1 MLRTASLT
9 PTLSMLLFCFLHC
22 FATSW
27 RGAMHCPV
35 RSAATCLGV
44 RTPVATLHQRG
55 KDLGMRYQ
63 ARGVDSA
70 KGISVFLPG
79 SDPSCL
85 FPPDFNSVALNL
97 LHVCVIRH
105 VGPHSRTLFTIL
117 KTLPPSACSDSH
129 RGALLLCSQ
138 GLALSWHCKAARS
151 RGAATLITVIPPRRH
166 GPARLTLPG
175 ALFGFCVP
183 CSAFYRCAYLHFS
196 PRSTLRCA
204 VLHLSR
210 GAAQLAGGK
219 WV

>member
-1 MLRTASLT
+1 
-9 PTLSMLLFCFLHC
+9 
-22 FATSW
+22 
-27 RGAMHCPV
+27 MHCPV

-63 ARGVDSA
+63 ARGADSA
-70 KGISVFLPG
+70 KGISVFLLG

-105 VGPHSRTLFTIL
+105 VGPHSRILFYRTQKRSPLRRARIRTGVRCCSAH
-117 KTLPPSACSDSH
+117 KDWRSPGMAKRPGVEGRLPFHRDPS
-129 RGALLLCSQ
+129 
-138 GLALSWHCKAARS
+138 KAARPGS
-151 RGAATLITVIPPRRH
+151 PNAPRR
-166 GPARLTLPG
+166 PSFWLLLRPLL
-175 ALFGFCVP
+175 GFC
-183 CSAFYRCAYLHFS
+183 RCAYLHFS
-196 PRSTLRCA
+196 PRSALRCA

-219 WV
+219 WVR

>member
-1 MLRTASLT
+1 
-9 PTLSMLLFCFLHC
+9 
-22 FATSW
+22 
-27 RGAMHCPV
+27 MHCPV

-70 KGISVFLPG
+70 KGISVFLLG

-105 VGPHSRTLFTIL
+105 VGPHSRTLFYRTQ
-117 KTLPPSACSDSH
+117 KRSPPSACSDSH
-129 RGALLLCSQ
+129 RGARLLCSQ

-151 RGAATLITVIPPRRH
+151 RGAATFITVIPPRRH
-166 GPARLTLPG
+166 VPARLTLPG
-175 ALFGFCVP
+175 ALLFGYYCVP
-183 CSAFYRCAYLHFS
+183 CSASADVRICTFS
-196 PRSTLRCA
+196 PRSALRCA

>member
-1 MLRTASLT
+1 
-9 PTLSMLLFCFLHC
+9 
-22 FATSW
+22 
-27 RGAMHCPV
+27 MHCPV

-151 RGAATLITVIPPRRH
+151 RGAATFITVIPPRRH

-175 ALFGFCVP
+175 ALFGYCVP
-183 CSAFYRCAYLHFS
+183 CSAFLPMCVSALFPAIHS
-196 PRSTLRCA
+196 E
-204 VLHLSR
+204 VR
-210 GAAQLAGGK
+210 GTASLPWSCSAGWRQMGLINRNFK
-219 WV
+219 S

>member
-1 MLRTASLT
+1 
-9 PTLSMLLFCFLHC
+9 
-22 FATSW
+22 
-27 RGAMHCPV
+27 MHCPV
-35 RSAATCLGV
+35 RSAATYLGV

-55 KDLGMRYQ
+55 KDIAMRYQ
-63 ARGVDSA
+63 ARGAGSA
-70 KGISVFLPG
+70 KGISVFLLG
-79 SDPSCL
+79 RDPSYL
-85 FPPDFNSVALNL
+85 FPPDSSLCCSLLSALLRNPT
-97 LHVCVIRH
+97 R
-105 VGPHSRTLFTIL
+105 RTTLADSFL
-117 KTLPPSACSDSH
+117 PYSKTFPPSACSDSH

-151 RGAATLITVIPPRRH
+151 RGAATFITVIPPRRH

>member
-1 MLRTASLT
+1 
-9 PTLSMLLFCFLHC
+9 
-22 FATSW
+22 
-27 RGAMHCPV
+27 MHCPV
-35 RSAATCLGV
+35 RSVATCLGV

-70 KGISVFLPG
+70 KGISVFLLG

-105 VGPHSRTLFTIL
+105 VGPHSRTLFTVL

-151 RGAATLITVIPPRRH
+151 RGAATIITVIPPRRH

-175 ALFGFCVP
+175 ALLAIA
-183 CSAFYRCAYLHFS
+183 SLARLFYRCAYLHFS

-210 GAAQLAGGK
+210 GAARLAGSK

>member
-1 MLRTASLT
+1 MCLSALFPAIRSEVRGTASLPWSCSAGWRQMGLINCEFIRAFCCGMLLTASLT
-9 PTLSMLLFCFLHC
+9 SLPSMLLFCFLDC

-35 RSAATCLGV
+35 RSAATYLGV

-70 KGISVFLPG
+70 KGISVFLLG

-105 VGPHSRTLFTIL
+105 VGPHSRTLF
-117 KTLPPSACSDSH
+117 H
-129 RGALLLCSQ
+129 RTQKRSPLRR
-138 GLALSWHCKAARS
+138 ARI
-151 RGAATLITVIPPRRH
+151 RTGVR
-166 GPARLTLPG
+166 
-175 ALFGFCVP
+175 C
-183 CSAFYRCAYLHFS
+183 CSAHRDWRCPGIAKRPGVEGRLQLS
-196 PRSTLRCA
+196 P
-204 VLHLSR
+204 
-210 GAAQLAGGK
+210 
-219 WV
+219 